1 MTINN
6 KASLIKL
13 ETLISESNP
22 RFTKNLRSSCN
33 QIHKQK
39 TLTTILVIVVCLS
52 SYLDDLWSLL
62 GGWANK

>member
-62 GGWANK
+62 GG